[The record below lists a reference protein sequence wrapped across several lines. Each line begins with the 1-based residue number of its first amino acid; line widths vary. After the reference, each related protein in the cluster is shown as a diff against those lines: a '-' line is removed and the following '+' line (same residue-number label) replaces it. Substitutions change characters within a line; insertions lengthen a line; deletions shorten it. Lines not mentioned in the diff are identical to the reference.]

1 MKTFEKILK
10 ILSKNIVATI
20 IFIVAIVFF
29 VAFSDGVLSGLI
41 SAFGA
46 VVACFCGVI
55 LYNEIKKGLKAE
67 PVKPAETAKKEEQKN
82 VKEAVKKAPAKKTA
96 VKKAVKK
103 STKKSSKK

>member
-10 ILSKNIVATI
+10 ILSKNIVATV

-67 PVKPAETAKKEEQKN
+67 PAKPAESKTADKTAKK
-82 VKEAVKKAPAKKTA
+82 AVAKKATP
-96 VKKAVKK
+96 KKAVKK
-103 STKKSSKK
+103 SSKK

>member
-10 ILSKNIVATI
+10 ILSKNIVATV

-67 PVKPAETAKKEEQKN
+67 PAKTAESKTADKTAKK
-82 VKEAVKKAPAKKTA
+82 AVAKKAAP
-96 VKKAVKK
+96 KKAVKK
-103 STKKSSKK
+103 SSKK

>member
-1 MKTFEKILK
+1 MKTFEKILH

-67 PVKPAETAKKEEQKN
+67 PVKPAETTT

>member
-10 ILSKNIVATI
+10 ILSKNIVATV

-67 PVKPAETAKKEEQKN
+67 PVKPAKTTT
-82 VKEAVKKAPAKKTA
+82 VKETVKKAPAKKTA

>member
-10 ILSKNIVATI
+10 ILSKNIVATV

-55 LYNEIKKGLKAE
+55 LYNEIKKGLKTE
-67 PVKPAETAKKEEQKN
+67 PAKPAESKTADKTAKK
-82 VKEAVKKAPAKKTA
+82 AVAKKAAP
-96 VKKAVKK
+96 KKAVKK
-103 STKKSSKK
+103 SSKK